1 MHGVYPVNKI
11 YKDSGKGAAG
21 MTGATAK
28 VQQFGDIL
36 HLFL

>member
-1 MHGVYPVNKI
+1 MHDIYAVNKI

-21 MTGATAK
+21 MTGVTAK